1 MMKQI
6 KKAIRYQLDKGNK
19 RFVIYPFGE
28 TGMKVQ
34 NVLNQQFGI
43 TEKYVVDEEL
53 CCYHSEIKSVAQLE
67 EDYKKMIL

>member
-1 MMKQI
+1 
-6 KKAIRYQLDKGNK
+6 
-19 RFVIYPFGE
+19 
-28 TGMKVQ
+28 MKVQ

-53 CCYHSEIKSVAQLE
+53 CRYHSEIKSVAQLE